1 MSWVAVVSR
10 SSVTVRDATLADAP
24 RLVEIWQDVIR
35 VAAVVDQVT
44 DLELVIKAAGAS
56 PEERLVVADVEG
68 QAVGAVFLR
77 VTTMT
82 PINLEP
88 VVQAISPHVLPAYRR
103 RGIGCLLMDHAVS
116 FAEELGV
123 AHVATAAESTSR
135 EANRFMARLALK
147 PRATMRVGAT
157 VGVRARLEAQRPVD
171 ASGKQ
176 LSRVLAARRSQRRA
190 RTVD

>member
-1 MSWVAVVSR
+1 M
-10 SSVTVRDATLADAP
+10 TVRDATLPDAP

-35 VAAVVDQVT
+35 GASTVEQIT
-44 DLELVIKAAGAS
+44 DLELAIKAAGAS
-56 PEERLVVADVEG
+56 SEERLVVADIEG

-103 RGIGCLLMDHAVS
+103 RGIGCLLMDQAVL
-116 FAEELGV
+116 FAEEVGV
-123 AHVATAAESTSR
+123 AHVATAAESNSR
-135 EANRFMARLALK
+135 EANRFMARLALT
-147 PRATMRVGAT
+147 PRATMRVGVTA
-157 VGVRARLEAQRPVD
+157 GVRARLQAQRPVD
-171 ASGKQ
+171 ASGRQ

-190 RTVD
+190 RAVD

>member
-1 MSWVAVVSR
+1 MSR
-10 SSVTVRDATLADAP
+10 SSVSVRDATLADAP

-35 VAAVVDQVT
+35 GATAVEQIT

-56 PEERLVVADVEG
+56 SEERLVVAEVEG

-103 RGIGCLLMDHAVS
+103 RGIGCLLMDQAVS
-116 FAEELGV
+116 FAEEVGV
-123 AHVATAAESTSR
+123 AHVATAAESNSR
-135 EANRFMARLALK
+135 EANRFMARLALT

-157 VGVRARLEAQRPVD
+157 AGVRARLQAQRPVD
-171 ASGKQ
+171 ASGRQ

-190 RTVD
+190 RALD